1 MDRPVVF
8 SDPSIHKRD
17 DIGITKYFY
26 YKFLT
31 NAHLLN
37 IYSCS
42 NNSFKFFSNYIHIN
56 IYHILYV
63 LYTHTLHISV
73 YIYILFCLEKLGRM
87 LQISVVI

>member
-8 SDPSIHKRD
+8 SDPGIHKRD
-17 DIGITKYFY
+17 DIGITKYFC

-42 NNSFKFFSNYIHIN
+42 NNSFNSFLTIYILLYIIYYIHIHY
-56 IYHILYV
+56 IY
-63 LYTHTLHISV
+63 V
-73 YIYILFCLEKLGRM
+73 YIFIFYFVWKSLVGCFKS
-87 LQISVVI
+87 Q

>member
-8 SDPSIHKRD
+8 SDLGIHKRD
-17 DIGITKYFY
+17 DIGITKYFC

-42 NNSFKFFSNYIHIN
+42 NNSFKFLSNYIHIN
-56 IYHILYV
+56 IYMYYIHIHYI
-63 LYTHTLHISV
+63 YV
-73 YIYILFCLEKLGRM
+73 YIFIFYFVWKSLVGCFKS
-87 LQISVVI
+87 Q